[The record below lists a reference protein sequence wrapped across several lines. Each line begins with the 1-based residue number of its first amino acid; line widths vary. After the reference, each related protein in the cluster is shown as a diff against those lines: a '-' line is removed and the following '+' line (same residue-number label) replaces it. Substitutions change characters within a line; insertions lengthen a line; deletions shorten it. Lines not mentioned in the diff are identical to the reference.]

1 MNRVI
6 YNAALS
12 AGLVSIGAGAYL
24 VAGLGVALITI
35 GVLMVALTLFGA
47 VFTARRG

>member
-6 YNAALS
+6 YNAALTT
-12 AGLVSIGAGAYL
+12 GLLCIGTGAYL

-35 GVLMVALTLFGA
+35 GVMMVALTLFGA
-47 VFTARRG
+47 VITARG